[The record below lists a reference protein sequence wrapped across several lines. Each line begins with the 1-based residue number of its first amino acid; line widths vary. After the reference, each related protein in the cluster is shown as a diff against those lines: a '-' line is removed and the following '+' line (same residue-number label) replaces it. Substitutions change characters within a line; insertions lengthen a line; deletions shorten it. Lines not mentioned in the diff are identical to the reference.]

1 MKKNNILII
10 GSSNSI
16 KKIFTYKYKDLSNID
31 HVNFRY
37 VWCHLKKI
45 NKYDEII
52 ISGFHYY
59 ICYCSVNDLK
69 IYIAKYIKFIN
80 FLCKKSKKTTLI
92 STYID
97 EKLSL
102 SRVVYFYYNLI
113 KRIKVNSFLNE
124 KIHIISFRKI
134 YFSYSIYAF
143 DKFLK
148 KILESSLF
156 NFINYE
162 FLIKNMNNYKIN
174 HLSNIKFLFIK
185 LPRPRFVDRILRLF

>member
-1 MKKNNILII
+1 MKRNNILII

-16 KKIFTYKYKDLSNID
+16 KKIFTFKYKSQSNID

-37 VWCHLKKI
+37 AWSHLKKI

-59 ICYCSVNDLK
+59 ICYCSISDLK

-80 FLCKKSKKTTLI
+80 FLRKKSKKTILI

-113 KRIKVNSFLNE
+113 KKIKMNLSLKK

-148 KILESSLF
+148 KILESSVF
-156 NFINYE
+156 NFIHYE
-162 FLIKNMNNYKIN
+162 FFIKNMNDYKIN
-174 HLSNIKFLFIK
+174 HLSNIKFLFIN
-185 LPRPRFVDRILRLF
+185 LPRPRFVDRTLRLF